1 MKHLFLLLV
10 LIFSNLFFS
19 QSNITDS
26 LKKFNYNELKEK
38 FDDYYNNDKNL
49 EAKGISKYYLQK
61 AKNEKNTLQ
70 IAEGYILIHF
80 NEDFPTALKY
90 IDSLGIITKN
100 IKGSLYP
107 ARTYRLKGNLYYK
120 NDDLKKALENY
131 FISLN
136 YAKQQNDEKQIM
148 YVNLNIAYIDTYMGK
163 NEEAAKIFKQ
173 YYNSK
178 LLSTVENNQTRINL
192 INCYIELNKLDSAN
206 ILIKE
211 GINISLP
218 TKNKYNISQ
227 YSYLSGLSNLKQKKY
242 ELAISDLSK
251 AYSYF
256 STIDDTNANY
266 ALYALG
272 KSYDGQHDKEKAI
285 QHFIKLDSN
294 IQKTNNLFPELKE
307 VYTYIINYYKEKD
320 DKEKQLFYIDRF
332 LKVNTKLDEQFKYLS
347 TELHKKYEIP
357 NLIHEKE
364 NIITDL
370 KNRKITLWIF
380 IGVILTSAFILIIY
394 FYLNL
399 KKTEKKYRKIAQ
411 DLIKSLEEKEPIIS
425 NSSNDVTKVSQPKTI
440 IENKVGKSIPE
451 DVIKFIL
458 RELDN
463 FEKQDL
469 FLKKG
474 ITLSSLSKQIKTN
487 SSYLSDI
494 INSYKGKNFATY
506 LNDLRIDYA
515 IDKLL
520 KDKKFRSY
528 KLTVV
533 AEELGYNNEQAFAT
547 AFKKKTGTT
556 FTIYIKEIENRNLP

>member
-38 FDDYYNNDKNL
+38 FDDYYNNDKSL
-49 EAKGISKYYLQK
+49 EAKRIAKYYLQK

-80 NEDFPTALKY
+80 NEDFSTALKY

-178 LLSTVENNQTRINL
+178 LLSKVENNQTRINL

-380 IGVILTSAFILIIY
+380 IGVILTSAFILITY
-394 FYLNL
+394 FYFNL

-411 DLIKSLEEKEPIIS
+411 DLIKSLEEKEPIVS

-451 DVIKFIL
+451 DVIQFIL

-520 KDKKFRSY
+520 KDRKFRSY

>member
-38 FDDYYNNDKNL
+38 FDDYYNNDKSL
-49 EAKGISKYYLQK
+49 EAKRIAKYYLQK

-80 NEDFPTALKY
+80 NEDFSTALKY

-178 LLSTVENNQTRINL
+178 LLSKVENNQTRINL

-380 IGVILTSAFILIIY
+380 IGVILTSAFILITY

-411 DLIKSLEEKEPIIS
+411 DLIKSLEEKEPIVS

-451 DVIKFIL
+451 DVIQFIL

-520 KDKKFRSY
+520 KDRKFRSY